1 MTYRRLAAVISRLR
15 SGQGKWYTLDMK
27 MCISLCAAALATGI
41 GYSATVDL
49 AQTGDLAL
57 AALDN
62 ADTYVNSGTER
73 RTLTVTPTANVTNSC
88 LITGNIRLVKAGTAT
103 LALSNGSNAFTG
115 GADVQ
120 AGILEATAAGAL
132 GSGQI
137 DVGSA
142 SAANQVKFSLP
153 AGSAIANAIHVRA
166 SARSYPAISVH
177 GGGNSVANGL
187 QFNGNITADGDLY
200 VFDDASWVP
209 ANGQTGGPY
218 ANTQAGKY
226 SGIFR
231 GAVTVSGDVF
241 ELIPYCKVYCYGK
254 VTAPLFRIG
263 RENTPNTLARG
274 YVYLVNS
281 ENDVGTFQCNYC
293 SFIAQKADC
302 FKDAVIDWSHDFSEA
317 AGETARG
324 YYDANGKDQ
333 RIAYFKG
340 AQLPPRARACYLVKN
355 SDTTKVPTLTL
366 AGSGVAGDNL
376 STDAWFSKLNGT
388 YNLCLDAPDFTYAL
402 NGSHVGRP
410 NTGIAAVTVKRGT
423 LRVTGYASYPN
434 AKSLSVGTNAVF
446 SLEAVTNNALSAL
459 ATVSVASGGVF
470 RVTETCGANPFGTVP
485 QMALSLDSHATF
497 ELPSGFTAYVT
508 ELWIDGRRHAGGVYS
523 GVAAGA
529 AEKLDVLSGDGK
541 IVVSDYSPTVESRT
555 WTGAGSDNLF
565 STAANWDGAS
575 LPTFGDGSLLATFAA
590 GGTRAEIDSNTS
602 FAGIVF
608 DLPAGTPAF
617 TLARSAGTERVKLA
631 SAGFNLVATN
641 GSAYTAVVDTPLMFT
656 GHQTWNLGANTEL
669 VVTQA
674 IDTLDGARYKLAVQ
688 GATNGSSRVRLSAA
702 NAFAGLTAS
711 NCHVSVD
718 SSAGGAFGTTD
729 EETRMY
735 ATTSGFGN
743 VANSLLTVGGTGSV
757 FDGPIRFD
765 YTVTPCYL
773 IDVADN
779 TTNAFEGLSFYSV
792 GNVNRTPY
800 FHFGA
805 GSRTVVNGLVQ
816 FSWSPCYLTGSGR
829 VEFRKRI
836 SSGSHVTIGSSSNAE
851 ALYVVFEAPN
861 NLSYTFVVNA
871 NSTLDLRADY
881 AAMANTEHWQKAT
894 SFNGTVL
901 VNGTK
906 QYFWRLQGGGYVRGD
921 AGSLVEVGGVYTNN
935 AAGANAWFD
944 AVNCAT
950 KFADAASVSL
960 RHGRFNFTG
969 VSPTTGGLAVTNGWA
984 RFQTGSMTNAQTV
997 TVAGTGILEL
1007 KASERFGEESV
1018 WRVGGSGR
1026 VILDAGVRQTCG
1038 ELFLTDIDAEKH
1050 CRPGLYGS
1058 PEAHAAN
1065 PSVKADS
1072 HFEGLG
1078 VLLVKGGGTTI
1089 IFR

>member
-1 MTYRRLAAVISRLR
+1 
-15 SGQGKWYTLDMK
+15 MK
-27 MCISLCAAALATGI
+27 KCISLCAVALAAGI

-62 ADTYVNSGTER
+62 AAEYVNSGAER

-142 SAANQVKFSLP
+142 SAANQVRFSLP

-187 QFNGNITADGDLY
+187 QFNGDITADGDLY

-209 ANGQTGGPY
+209 ANGQTGGTY
-218 ANTQAGKY
+218 SNTQANQY
-226 SGIFR
+226 SAIFR

-263 RENTPNTLARG
+263 RENTLNTLARG

-302 FKDAVIDWSHDFSEA
+302 FKDAVIDWSHAFSEA

-423 LRVTGYASYPN
+423 LRATGYASYPN

-459 ATVSVASGGVF
+459 ANVSVASGGVF
-470 RVTETCGANPFGTVP
+470 RVTETSGANPFGTVP
-485 QMALSLDSHATF
+485 QMVLSLDSHATF

-508 ELWIDGRRHAGGVYS
+508 ELWIDGKRHAGGVYS

-541 IVVSDYSPTVESRT
+541 IVVSDYSPAVESRT
-555 WTGAGSDNLF
+555 WTGAGPDDLF
-565 STAANWDGAS
+565 STAANWDGAV
-575 LPTFGDGSLLATFAA
+575 LPTFGDGSLLATFAT
-590 GGTRAEIDSNTS
+590 GGTRAEIDSATS
-602 FAGIVF
+602 FNGIVF
-608 DLPAGTPAF
+608 DLPEGASAF
-617 TLARSAGTERVKLA
+617 TLARSAGTELVKLGSRGITTVA
-631 SAGFNLVATN
+631 SSG
-641 GSAYTAVVDTPLMFT
+641 GSPRTAVVDTPLMFT
-656 GHQTWNLGANTEL
+656 GNQTWNLGANTEL

-674 IDTLDGARYKLAVQ
+674 VSVLNGARYKLAVQ

-702 NAFAGLTAS
+702 NAFAGLTVS
-711 NCHVSVD
+711 NCHLSVD
-718 SSAGGAFGTTD
+718 SSAGGAFGATD
-729 EETRMY
+729 AESRMY
-735 ATTSGFGN
+735 ATTNGFGN

-773 IDVADN
+773 IDVAEN
-779 TTNAFEGLSFYSV
+779 TTNAFEGLSFYSL

-829 VEFRKRI
+829 VEFRKRV

-881 AAMANTEHWQKAT
+881 AAMANTEQWQKAT
-894 SFNGTVL
+894 SLNGTV
-901 VNGTK
+901 
-906 QYFWRLQGGGYVRGD
+906 
-921 AGSLVEVGGVYTNN
+921 SLVEVGGVYTNN

-969 VSPTTGGLAVTNGWA
+969 VSPTTGDLTMTNGWA
-984 RFQTGSMTNAQTV
+984 RFTTGSMTNAQTV
-997 TVAGTGILEL
+997 TVSGSGILEL
-1007 KASERFGEESV
+1007 DASDRFGEESV
-1018 WRVGGSGR
+1018 WRVGGGGR
-1026 VILDAGVRQTCG
+1026 VILDAGVRQKCG
-1038 ELFLTDIDAEKH
+1038 QLFLTDIDGEKPR
-1050 CRPGLYGS
+1050 RPGLYGS

-1065 PSVKADS
+1065 ASVKADS

>member
-1 MTYRRLAAVISRLR
+1 
-15 SGQGKWYTLDMK
+15 MK
-27 MCISLCAAALATGI
+27 KCISLCAVALAAGI

-62 ADTYVNSGTER
+62 AAEYVNSGAER

-142 SAANQVKFSLP
+142 SAANQVRFSLP

-187 QFNGNITADGDLY
+187 QFNGDITADGDLY

-209 ANGQTGGPY
+209 ANGQTGGTY
-218 ANTQAGKY
+218 SNTQANQY
-226 SGIFR
+226 SAIFR

-263 RENTPNTLARG
+263 RENTLNTLARG

-302 FKDAVIDWSHDFSEA
+302 FKDAVIDWSHAFSEA

-423 LRVTGYASYPN
+423 LRATGYASYPN

-459 ATVSVASGGVF
+459 ANVSVASGGVF
-470 RVTETCGANPFGTVP
+470 RVTETSGANPFGTVP
-485 QMALSLDSHATF
+485 QMVLSLDSHATF

-508 ELWIDGRRHAGGVYS
+508 ELWIDGKRHAGGVYS

-541 IVVSDYSPTVESRT
+541 IVVSDYSPAVESRT
-555 WTGAGSDNLF
+555 WTGAGPDDLF
-565 STAANWDGAS
+565 STAANWDGAV
-575 LPTFGDGSLLATFAA
+575 LPTFGDGSLLATFAT
-590 GGTRAEIDSNTS
+590 GGTRAEIDSATS
-602 FAGIVF
+602 FNGIVF
-608 DLPAGTPAF
+608 DLPEGASAF
-617 TLARSAGTERVKLA
+617 TLARSAGTELVKLGSRGITTVA
-631 SAGFNLVATN
+631 SSG
-641 GSAYTAVVDTPLMFT
+641 GSPRTAVVDTPLMFT
-656 GHQTWNLGANTEL
+656 GNQTWNLGANTEL

-674 IDTLDGARYKLAVQ
+674 VSVLNGARYKLAVQ

-702 NAFAGLTAS
+702 STFAGLTVS
-711 NCHVSVD
+711 NCHLSVD
-718 SSAGGAFGTTD
+718 SSAGGAFGATD
-729 EETRMY
+729 AESRMY
-735 ATTSGFGN
+735 ATTNGFGN

-773 IDVADN
+773 IDVAEN
-779 TTNAFEGLSFYSV
+779 TTNAFEGLSFYSL

-829 VEFRKRI
+829 VEFRKRV

-881 AAMANTEHWQKAT
+881 AAMANTEQWQKAT
-894 SFNGTVL
+894 SLNGTVL

-969 VSPTTGGLAVTNGWA
+969 VSPTTGDLTMTNGWA
-984 RFQTGSMTNAQTV
+984 RFTTGSMTNAQTV
-997 TVAGTGILEL
+997 TVSGSGILEL
-1007 KASERFGEESV
+1007 DASDRFGEESV
-1018 WRVGGSGR
+1018 WRVGGGGR
-1026 VILDAGVRQTCG
+1026 VILDAGVRQKCG
-1038 ELFLTDIDAEKH
+1038 QLFLTDIDGEKPR
-1050 CRPGLYGS
+1050 RPGLYGS

-1065 PSVKADS
+1065 ASVKADS

>member
-1 MTYRRLAAVISRLR
+1 
-15 SGQGKWYTLDMK
+15 MK
-27 MCISLCAAALATGI
+27 KCISLCAVALAAGI

-62 ADTYVNSGTER
+62 AAEYVNSGAER

-142 SAANQVKFSLP
+142 SAANQVRFSLP

-209 ANGQTGGPY
+209 ANGQTGGTY
-218 ANTQAGKY
+218 SNTQANQY
-226 SGIFR
+226 SAIFR

-263 RENTPNTLARG
+263 RENTLNTLARA
-274 YVYLVNS
+274 YIYLVNS

-302 FKDAVIDWSHDFSEA
+302 FKDAVIDWSHDFSNV
-317 AGETARG
+317 AGEHVRG
-324 YYDANGKDQ
+324 LYNVSGFDQ

-340 AQLPPRARACYLVKN
+340 FKLPERARTCYAIKN
-355 SDTTKVPTLTL
+355 TDTTKVPTLTL
-366 AGSGVAGDNL
+366 TGSSVANDSVSSDVWLYKDSN
-376 STDAWFSKLNGT
+376 TGT

-402 NGSHVGRP
+402 NGSYVGRP
-410 NTGIAAVTVKRGT
+410 NAGVASITAARGT
-423 LRVTGYASYPN
+423 LRATGYASFPN
-434 AKSLSVGTNAVF
+434 ATTLNVGTNAVF
-446 SLEAVTNNALSAL
+446 SLESTTNNALSAL
-459 ATVSVASGGVF
+459 INVSIASGGVF
-470 RVTETCGANPFGTVP
+470 RVDAACGADPFGTVP
-485 QMALSLDSHATF
+485 QMVLSLDSHATF
-497 ELPSGFTAYVT
+497 EIPSGLTVSVN
-508 ELWIDGRRHAGGVYS
+508 ELWINGARHSGGLYAS
-523 GVAAGA
+523 
-529 AEKLDVLSGDGK
+529 AEGGDAEQLPQLSGGGRLL
-541 IVVSDYSPTVESRT
+541 VADYTPNVASRI

-602 FAGIVF
+602 FTGIIF
-608 DLPAGTPAF
+608 DLPVGTPAF
-617 TLARSAGTERVKLA
+617 TLARSAGTERVKLG
-631 SAGFNLVATN
+631 SDGFNLVSTN

-656 GHQTWNLGANTEL
+656 GNQNWNLGANTEL

-674 IDTLDGARYKLAVQ
+674 IDTLNGARYKLAVQ

-702 NAFAGLTAS
+702 STFAGLTVS
-711 NCHVSVD
+711 NCHLSVD
-718 SSAGGAFGTTD
+718 SSAGGAFGATD
-729 EETRMY
+729 AESRMY
-735 ATTSGFGN
+735 ATTNGFGN

-773 IDVADN
+773 IDVAAN
-779 TTNAFEGLSFYSV
+779 TTNAFEGLSFYSL

-829 VEFRKRI
+829 VEFRKKVN
-836 SSGSHVTIGSSSNAE
+836 SGSHVTIGSSSNAE

-881 AAMANTEHWQKAT
+881 AAMANTEQWQKAT
-894 SFNGTVL
+894 SLNGTVL

-969 VSPTTGGLAVTNGWA
+969 VSPTTGDLTMTNGWA
-984 RFQTGSMTNAQTV
+984 RFTTGSMTNAQTV
-997 TVAGTGILEL
+997 TVSGSGILEL
-1007 KASERFGEESV
+1007 DASDRFGEESV
-1018 WRVGGSGR
+1018 WRVGGGGR
-1026 VILDAGVRQTCG
+1026 VILDAGVRQKCG
-1038 ELFLTDIDAEKH
+1038 QLFLTDIDGEKPR
-1050 CRPGLYGS
+1050 RPGLYGS

-1065 PSVKADS
+1065 ASVKADS